1 MFWGCFG
8 FIDLLCVVVAV
19 AAQWR
24 EQKHQDKWKEWEHA
38 LKKYSL
44 IVLPLSSGL
53 SMLSIAPFLRYRTAE
68 TARIAAVNELKKESP
83 FKAQL
88 RGEARDLANSI
99 HMALTNGQ
107 SAEALGRNFGL
118 QVNTLI
124 PKFSNAGLWSPELQ
138 RAFNETE
145 SDYHLTVW
153 TNLERVLRETAHKN

>member
-1 MFWGCFG
+1 
-8 FIDLLCVVVAV
+8 
-19 AAQWR
+19 
-24 EQKHQDKWKEWEHA
+24 
-38 LKKYSL
+38 
-44 IVLPLSSGL
+44 
-53 SMLSIAPFLRYRTAE
+53 
-68 TARIAAVNELKKESP
+68 
-83 FKAQL
+83 
-88 RGEARDLANSI
+88 
-99 HMALTNGQ
+99 MALTNGQ